1 MGRKVIDCREHPS
14 EKNCTI
20 AIAADGDG
28 ELLEAAV
35 IHAVSAHGH
44 ADSKELREMIPQ
56 GIKEAALT

>member
-1 MGRKVIDCREHPS
+1 MGRKVIDCREHP
-14 EKNCTI
+14 I
-20 AIAADGDG
+20 AIAADSDG

-44 ADSKELREMIPQ
+44 ADSKELREMISQ

>member
-20 AIAADGDG
+20 ALAADSDG
-28 ELLEAAV
+28 EVVEAAV
-35 IHAVSAHGH
+35 VHAVSAHGH
-44 ADSKELREMIPQ
+44 ADSPELREMLRK